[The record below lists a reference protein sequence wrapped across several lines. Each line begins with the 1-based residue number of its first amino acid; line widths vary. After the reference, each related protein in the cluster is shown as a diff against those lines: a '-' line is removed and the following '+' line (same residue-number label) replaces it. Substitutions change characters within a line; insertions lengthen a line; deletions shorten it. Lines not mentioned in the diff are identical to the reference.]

1 MPTVGGLGTLKAVDQ
16 VLLDVLAKVEEE
28 VKLEISKAEGRNG
41 QAPGQIE
48 PIAYKTQLV
57 AGTNFFVKVRFH
69 KSKMHGTQLTI
80 HNYKLQQW
88 MLVDVER
95 FRFPNSGC
103 RCSSLLCSG
112 ARVKQEVKSFFFVI
126 GRKNLKTFR
135 ADLLFHSNPNS
146 KLFIVQILRHLRQ
159 RSPMIYAILSLSFR
173 SKSTKATSFMSVS
186 IVHFKGMCHFT
197 V

>member
-69 KSKMHGTQLTI
+69 KSKMHGTQCTI
-80 HNYKLQQW
+80 ISYSSGSKWKYKW
-88 MLVDVER
+88 
-95 FRFPNSGC
+95 
-103 RCSSLLCSG
+103 
-112 ARVKQEVKSFFFVI
+112 
-126 GRKNLKTFR
+126 
-135 ADLLFHSNPNS
+135 
-146 KLFIVQILRHLRQ
+146 
-159 RSPMIYAILSLSFR
+159 
-173 SKSTKATSFMSVS
+173 SVS
-186 IVHFKGMCHFT
+186 DFRIPVAVVRVCSALERE
-197 V
+197 